1 MAASAEEPR
10 AVPSGRRPAGR
21 VAVPASKSL
30 THRFLDLALLSR
42 RPTTLLRPLL
52 AEDTRLFL
60 GALAAC
66 GWTVDEAPGE
76 EVRLTPRAA
85 QSEQQVEI
93 FCGNCGTMLRLLT
106 AALCVL
112 PGRFRLDGVERL
124 RERPVGPLVEA
135 LRRLGAEIEYASRPG
150 FAPLRIGGARLRGG
164 ATVLDAGQS
173 SQYLSGLLLAALAA
187 PAPVEVEVEAL
198 SSAPYVDV
206 TLQAAELFG
215 GRIEDIG
222 GQGAGLDRARPGPL
236 HLPGSADARHLE
248 PADRG
253 AASAHDG
260 SPGAGRARRLYRV
273 TPGPLGAPR
282 VAVEGDASA
291 ACYAGAAAA
300 LCRGEVTLAGLPP
313 DSRQGDLR
321 FFALLRA
328 MGAEVDWR
336 GGELAVRGAAE
347 GLRAIDADL
356 ADLPDQVPTLA
367 ALAPFARGATRI
379 RNVAHLRLKES
390 DRLAAMAEEL
400 RRVGAVVEEG
410 ADSLIIPGIWAQ
422 AAPPGDPVVVDPHG
436 DHRIAMSLALTALRR
451 PGIAISSPGVVA
463 KSYPEFWQDLDRLLA
478 IAG

>member
-1 MAASAEEPR
+1 MAASAEKPR

-21 VAVPASKSL
+21 LVVPPSKSL
-30 THRFLDLALLSR
+30 THRFLDLALLSG
-42 RPTTLLRPLL
+42 RPTTLLHPLL

-66 GWTVDEAPGE
+66 GWTVEEAPGE

-85 QSEQQVEI
+85 QSEKEVEI

-124 RERPVGPLVEA
+124 RQRPVGPLVDA
-135 LRRLGAEIEYASRPG
+135 LRRLGAEIEYAARPG
-150 FAPLRIGGARLRGG
+150 FAPLRIGGASLRGG
-164 ATVLDAGQS
+164 ATGLDARQS

-215 GRIEDIG
+215 GRIEEIG
-222 GQGAGLDRARPGPL
+222 EQGAGLDRARRKGKI
-236 HLPGSADARHLE
+236 
-248 PADRG
+248 
-253 AASAHDG
+253 
-260 SPGAGRARRLYRV
+260 ARRLYRM

-291 ACYAGAAAA
+291 ACYPGGAAA

-321 FFALLRA
+321 FFGLLRA

-367 ALAPFARGATRI
+367 ALAPFARGTTRI
-379 RNVAHLRLKES
+379 HNVAHLRLKES

-410 ADSLIIPGIWAQ
+410 ADSLTIPGIWAE

-463 KSYPEFWQDLDRLLA
+463 KSYPEFWQDLDRLLGS
-478 IAG
+478 AG